1 MGLHVLRAQIGE
13 EGPQVGHR
21 DLVVNAE
28 VDGPQDRN
36 VGGHVWERTS
46 VNEVAYRLWALLRGD
61 VALLAL
67 LALTGP
73 QRVLPSVYDV
83 TGLATAAVGVAN
95 LAAAELLAARGHT
108 AIPPVTVDSR
118 QACAAFS
125 CEKLFTPLGWE
136 LPPMWD
142 PIAGDYEAGDRW
154 IRLHTNYAT
163 HRVAALRALG
173 LDREDREAVAGAVAG
188 WKADELEDR
197 VVGQGGCA
205 AVMRSRDEW
214 GAHPHGA
221 RAAGERPVTMRLS
234 GRADPPSLA
243 PADRPLAGIKVLDLT
258 RVIAGPVC
266 TRFLA
271 AHGAEV
277 LRIDPPGFEEVPAL

>member
-1 MGLHVLRAQIGE
+1 MGAYVCEPGRVPPV
-13 EGPQVGHR
+13 GPPPR
-21 DLVVNAE
+21 
-28 VDGPQDRN
+28 R
-36 VGGHVWERTS
+36 RC
-46 VNEVAYRLWALLRGD
+46 
-61 VALLAL
+61 
-67 LALTGP
+67 
-73 QRVLPSVYDV
+73 
-83 TGLATAAVGVAN
+83 
-95 LAAAELLAARGHT
+95 AAR
-108 AIPPVTVDSR
+108 PPR
-118 QACAAFS
+118 
-125 CEKLFTPLGWE
+125 P
-136 LPPMWD
+136 
-142 PIAGDYEAGDRW
+142 
-154 IRLHTNYAT
+154 RLAPT
-163 HRVAALRALG
+163 RAALGARG
-173 LDREDREAVAGAVAG
+173 LDGEDREAVAGAVAG

-205 AVMRSRDEW
+205 AVMRSREEW

-234 GRADPPSLA
+234 GRADPPSLV